1 MANRILIDLGPIRES
16 RGFRLLFAGQF
27 VEVFASQLTAVAIP
41 FQVYAL
47 TRSSLQVGLVSLAQL
62 VPLIIGALTGG
73 SLGDAFDRRVILVV
87 TSVLLALTSGGLAV
101 NAAAAHPSLAALY
114 LVSAAAAGLAGM
126 ASTASNAAVPS
137 LVAPRHLVA
146 AYSATQAVNQ
156 VGQVIGPA
164 LAGLLIEAVH
174 LPWVYAATAVI
185 YLLTA
190 VAAARLPAIPPA
202 PEAGLPGLAS
212 IVEGLRYLR
221 GRQAMEGAYLID
233 VNAMVFG
240 MPRALFP
247 ALAVSVFH
255 GGARTL
261 GYLYAAPAA
270 GALIGALTTGWLARV
285 HRQAWAVIVAVV
297 VWGAAIVAFG
307 LVHVLWA
314 ALALLAIAGW
324 ADVISAVLRFDD
336 PADLSLGGVPEP
348 GLRGADRRGHR
359 RAAAGRPGGRRR
371 GHPGVHGVLDRVGRP
386 GLHRRGGGA
395 GPAAGLPPLR
405 PAGHQPRRPRHGPDF
420 PSRSRAPG
428 LAWGAM
434 RPKGSYGWFLA
445 VIPAAAALAASGLLA
460 AAASAAPAPPPRPA
474 GAAAAAK
481 AVSPAAHRLPDFF
494 FHSKG
499 HPRVVNSTIS

>member
-1 MANRILIDLGPIRES
+1 MMVPVANRILIDLGPIRES

-114 LVSAAAAGLAGM
+114 LVSAAGAGLAGM

-137 LVAPRHLVA
+137 LVAPLHLVA
-146 AYSATQAVNQ
+146 AYAATQAVNQ

-202 PEAGLPGLAS
+202 PEAGRPGLAS
-212 IVEGLRYLR
+212 VVEGLRYLR
-221 GRQAMEGAYLID
+221 GRQAMQGAYLID

-270 GALIGALTTGWLARV
+270 GALVGALTTGWLARV

-307 LVHVLWA
+307 LVHVLWV
-314 ALALLAIAGW
+314 ALVLLAVAGW
-324 ADVISAVLRFDD
+324 ADVISAVLRSTILQTSASEEF
-336 PADLSLGGVPEP
+336 
-348 GLRGADRRGHR
+348 
-359 RAAAGRPGGRRR
+359 
-371 GHPGVHGVLDRVGRP
+371 
-386 GLHRRGGGA
+386 
-395 GPAAGLPPLR
+395 
-405 PAGHQPRRPRHGPDF
+405 
-420 PSRSRAPG
+420 RSRVSAVQIAVVTGGPRLGDLEAGAVATLVSTEFSIVSGG
-428 LAWGAM
+428 LACIAG
-434 RPKGSYGWFLA
+434 
-445 VIPAAAALAASGLLA
+445 AAALAGLLPGFRRYDRRVT
-460 AAASAAPAPPPRPA
+460 SRA
-474 GAAAAAK
+474 G
-481 AVSPAAHRLPDFF
+481 P
-494 FHSKG
+494 
-499 HPRVVNSTIS
+499 

>member
-1 MANRILIDLGPIRES
+1 VANRIFIDLGPLRES

-27 VEVFASQLTAVAIP
+27 VEVFGSQLAAVAIP
-41 FQVYAL
+41 FQVYDL

-62 VPLIIGALTGG
+62 LPLIAGALIGG
-73 SLGDAFDRRVILVV
+73 SLGDALDRRLIIVAA
-87 TSVLLALTSGGLAV
+87 SVLLALTTGGLAV
-101 NAAAAHPSLAALY
+101 NAVAAHPSLAAVY
-114 LVSAAAAGLAGM
+114 LVSAAAAGLAGV
-126 ASTASNAAVPS
+126 ASTASNAAVPA

-146 AYSATQAVNQ
+146 AYAATQVVDQ
-156 VGQVIGPA
+156 VGLVVGPA
-164 LAGLLIEAVH
+164 LAGVLIDAVQ

-190 VAAARLPAIPPA
+190 LAAARMPAIPPV
-202 PEAGLPGLAS
+202 PEAGRPGLGA
-212 IVEGLRYLR
+212 IVAGLRYLR

-314 ALALLAIAGW
+314 ALALLAVAGW
-324 ADVISAVLRFDD
+324 ADVISAVLRSTI
-336 PADLSLGGVPEP
+336 LQTSTSEEY
-348 GLRGADRRGHR
+348 
-359 RAAAGRPGGRRR
+359 
-371 GHPGVHGVLDRVGRP
+371 
-386 GLHRRGGGA
+386 
-395 GPAAGLPPLR
+395 
-405 PAGHQPRRPRHGPDF
+405 
-420 PSRSRAPG
+420 RSRVSAVQIAVVTGGPRLGDLEAGAVATLVSTEFSIVSGG
-428 LAWGAM
+428 LACIAG
-434 RPKGSYGWFLA
+434 
-445 VIPAAAALAASGLLA
+445 AAALAGLL
-460 AAASAAPAPPPRPA
+460 PGFR
-474 GAAAAAK
+474 
-481 AVSPAAHRLPDFF
+481 RYDRR
-494 FHSKG
+494 
-499 HPRVVNSTIS
+499 HPISHCNPEQQGCP